1 MLDTWSDRFREID
14 ALLDAALEVPADE
27 RVAFVERTCASDP
40 ELRRELLRLVELV
53 DSTGEFL
60 ESPAI
65 ELAAAW
71 FRDVEGDTTRPPRVE
86 RVGPF
91 KLIREI
97 GHGGMGAVFLG
108 ERDDGQ
114 FEQRVA
120 IKLMRQASS
129 DILVAR
135 FLEERRILA
144 LLEHPRIA
152 HLVDGGITPDGTPW
166 FAMEYIEGEPINRYC
181 DAHALTAVQRL
192 ALFTAVCDAV
202 EYAHQHLVVHRD
214 LKPSNIL
221 VTPDGEL
228 KLLDFGIAK
237 LLDPMLPADGPDVTL
252 TGLRAMT
259 PEYAAPEQVR
269 GHAVST
275 ATDVYALGVLLYTL
289 LTGQRPYDI
298 RDRSAAEVERIICVL
313 EPPKPSTRAPLPRA
327 LRADLDVIVM
337 QALRKEPRRRYAS
350 AAAMREDIQR
360 LQNGLPIR
368 AREDSAGYR
377 LGKFVRRR
385 AAPLAVAAFAVML
398 LTGGAFRERT
408 LRSRAEEEG
417 RKAEQ
422 TTDFMFGLFEASE
435 NGRSLSDT
443 VTARDLLSRGVAQAR
458 ADTRPEERAQMLDVL
473 GRLETGIGNFA
484 DARPLLTEAL
494 ALRRRLYGEDH
505 PDVATSLGDLADVV
519 AATGD
524 MTGAVALRREQ
535 LAVRRRVSGDN
546 DVRTTDALYALA
558 EDLHASGK
566 PREAAPLLA
575 EWEATVAKAPPV
587 LTRTRLRQLN
597 LLSAAVLY
605 SGQAQRAESL
615 GRAELTLARQL
626 YGEHNDDVATALM
639 NVGDALGQ
647 EGKRDQAE
655 PFLHQ
660 AVDMM
665 RIAYPSGHPRLAT
678 TLKLWAITL
687 ERLLRFQEAEAPLR
701 EALAMARRSLGDN
714 NSEVVGIE
722 QELAFTMTMTGR
734 YDEALALSRQALDVV
749 TKKFGAQTSLA
760 MHARVFVADAMRGQG
775 KFSEAEP
782 ILLAANERFK
792 NSTGLGK
799 TYWRSTIAALS
810 RLYDAEGKP
819 DSAAKYRA
827 LLSSP

>member
-1 MLDTWSDRFREID
+1 
-14 ALLDAALEVPADE
+14 LDAALEVPADE
-27 RVAFVERTCASDP
+27 RVAFVERTCADDP
-40 ELRRELLRLVELV
+40 ELRRELLRLVDLV

-60 ESPAI
+60 ASPAI
-65 ELAAAW
+65 ELAAAL
-71 FRDVEGDTTRPPRVE
+71 FRDLERNTPSAPRVE
-86 RVGPF
+86 RIGPF
-91 KLIREI
+91 KLLREI

-114 FEQRVA
+114 FDQRVA
-120 IKLMRQASS
+120 IKLIRQAGS
-129 DILVAR
+129 DVLVAR

-152 HLVDGGITPDGTPW
+152 HLVDGGITADGTPW
-166 FAMEYIEGEPINRYC
+166 FAMEYVEGEPINRYC
-181 DAHALTAVQRL
+181 DSHALTVPQRL
-192 ALFTAVCDAV
+192 ALFASVCDAV

-252 TGLRAMT
+252 AGLRAMT

-289 LTGQRPYDI
+289 LTGQRPYDVH
-298 RDRSAAEVERIICVL
+298 DRSAAEVERIICEV
-313 EPPKPSTRAPLPRA
+313 EPPKPSTRASLPRA

-337 QALRKEPRRRYAS
+337 QALRKEPERRYAS

-385 AAPLAVAAFAVML
+385 AAPLAMAAFAVLL

-408 LRSRAEEEG
+408 LRSRAEEES

-458 ADTRPEERAQMLDVL
+458 ANPRPEERAQMLDVV
-473 GRLETGIGNFA
+473 GRLEAGIGNNA
-484 DARPLLTEAL
+484 DALPLLTEAL
-494 ALRRRLYGEDH
+494 TLRRRLYGEDH
-505 PDVATSLGDLADVV
+505 ADVATSLGDLADVV
-519 AATGD
+519 GATGD
-524 MTGAVALRREQ
+524 LTGAVALRREQ
-535 LAVRRRVSGDN
+535 LAVRRRVSGNN

-597 LLSAAVLY
+597 LLSATALY

-615 GRAELTLARQL
+615 GRAELTLAKQL
-626 YGEHNDDVATALM
+626 YGERNDNVASALT
-639 NVGDALGQ
+639 NIGAALL
-647 EGKRDQAE
+647 EEAKRDQAE
-655 PFLHQ
+655 SMLRQ
-660 AVDMM
+660 AVEIM
-665 RIAYPSGHPRLAT
+665 RSAYPSGHPVLAK
-678 TLKLWAITL
+678 TLKLWAFTL
-687 ERLLRFQEAEAPLR
+687 QRLNRFREAEPPLR
-701 EALAMARRSLGDN
+701 EALTMARRSLGETN
-714 NSEVVGIE
+714 TEVIGIE
-722 QELAFTMTMTGR
+722 QELALTLTMLGQ
-734 YDEALALSRQALDVV
+734 YDEALALSQQALDAV
-749 TKKFGAQTSLA
+749 TKRFGAQTSLA
-760 MHARVFVADAMRGQG
+760 MHARVFVADALRGQG

-792 NSTGLGK
+792 NSTGLTK
-799 TYWRSTIAALS
+799 TYWRSTVAALS